1 MTADSLTESRR
12 ASERIRAFPC
22 KPDARARE
30 SGLDFWVMQRV
41 FPCLRCGLAWEH
53 FSPWCVYTA
62 PMNVERVKYVIWA
75 ADMDRA
81 VVFYTDLFGG
91 RVLKQNTVIAE
102 VEILGSVIGIHSGGE
117 GKRTWTGLSF
127 QVPDVIT
134 GAREVVAAGGQVARE
149 PEPENGEP
157 PHLAM
162 CVDPEGNEFML
173 SRKRA

>member
-1 MTADSLTESRR
+1 MA
-12 ASERIRAFPC
+12 I
-22 KPDARARE
+22 
-30 SGLDFWVMQRV
+30 
-41 FPCLRCGLAWEH
+41 
-53 FSPWCVYTA
+53 YTLG
-62 PMNVERVKYVIWA
+62 MIIERVKYIIWA

-81 VVFYTDLFGG
+81 VQFYCSLFGG
-91 RVLKQNTVIAE
+91 RVLRHNSVIAE

-127 QVPDVIT
+127 QVPDVLA
-134 GAREVVAAGGQVARE
+134 GGQEVVAAGGQLARE

-173 SRKRA
+173 SRKRESGG